1 MRNRNS
7 PLKKAHSVKSISDP
21 RDIERLRSL
30 LNSRPRD
37 LLLFD
42 LAIETGMP
50 AKQLLGLKIKDLHGL
65 EVGEK
70 LPFPQRKSDPLSS
83 VRMSHRLFQTFGRYL
98 SEVRPAL
105 DDYLFKLRKGS
116 GQLSRSSAS
125 RMVRGWF
132 NRAGISDM
140 SGFLSLRK
148 TWADQDGTSSL
159 KNREQE
165 QKILSEKNSTYRLD
179 TIKAP
184 TVQELVYKKLEQ
196 VIVLGHIRPGE
207 QLIAEEL
214 ARQMGVSRIP
224 VREALGRLE
233 ARNFITIKP
242 KKGIVVNQLSIEKLR
257 EILEVRLMV
266 ELPAANKAAIC
277 RSEDTLLS
285 LELLNKQYL
294 SARRNNDADE
304 LLRVNKEFHF
314 TIYRESQMPI
324 LLTMIENLWNQVSP
338 YYHIMFR
345 QTELNDP
352 LTGIN
357 YHERM
362 FEAIKKRNPEEVCRW
377 LRTDLTESTDFVI
390 NVFKLIE
397 TSHS

>member
-7 PLKKAHSVKSISDP
+7 SLKKAHSVKSISDP
-21 RDIERLRSL
+21 RDIERLRTL

-42 LAIETGMP
+42 LALETGMP

-70 LPFPQRKSDPLSS
+70 LPSPQRKSGPRSS
-83 VRMSHRLFQTFGRYL
+83 VSMSRRLFETFGRYL

-105 DDYLFKLRKGS
+105 DDYLFKSRKGS
-116 GQLSRSSAS
+116 DPLSRSSAS

-132 NRAGISDM
+132 DRAGISGM
-140 SGFLSLRK
+140 SGLLSLRK
-148 TWADQDGTSSL
+148 TWVDQHGTPSL
-159 KNREQE
+159 KEEEQGQEILREE
-165 QKILSEKNSTYRLD
+165 GSTYRLH

-196 VIVLGHIRPGE
+196 VIVSGHIRPGE
-207 QLIAEEL
+207 QLVTEEL

-242 KKGIVVNQLSIEKLR
+242 KKGIVVNQLSVEKLR

-266 ELPAANKAAIC
+266 ELPAAKKAAVR
-277 RSEDTLLS
+277 RSEDTLRS
-285 LELLNKQYL
+285 LKLLNKQYL
-294 SARRNNDADE
+294 SARRKNDSDE
-304 LLRVNKEFHF
+304 WLRVNKEFHF

-324 LLTMIENLWNQVSP
+324 LLTMIESLWNQVSP

-357 YHERM
+357 YHRRM
-362 FEAIKKRNPEEVCRW
+362 LEAMRKRNPEEVCRW

-397 TSHS
+397 TSQS